1 VILDERV
8 MSHEAMDK
16 YSKPVMSL
24 SGGMVLS
31 LSLCPVEVSRVFVDV
46 AIDEKGEAGG
56 KSVGKKGCE
65 WPSERGKGTQLSL
78 SLALNQP
85 P

>member
-1 VILDERV
+1 MKRWIFG
-8 MSHEAMDK
+8 DK
-16 YSKPVMSL
+16 YSKVVMSL
-24 SGGMVLS
+24 SLVVM
-31 LSLCPVEVSRVFVDV
+31 SLCPVEVSRVFVDV

-78 SLALNQP
+78 SLALNP
-85 P
+85 PP